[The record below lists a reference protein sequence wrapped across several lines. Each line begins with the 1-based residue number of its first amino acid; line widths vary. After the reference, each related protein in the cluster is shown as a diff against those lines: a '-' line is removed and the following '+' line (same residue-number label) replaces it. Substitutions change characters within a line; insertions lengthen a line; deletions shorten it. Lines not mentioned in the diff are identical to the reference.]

1 MTLDNILYGLTAF
14 CFSHKPYWQ
23 QEKLVSTSQN
33 KRKFWKAVWKS
44 WPYYCHAQVQN
55 WKLLSFELRTI
66 YCP

>member
-33 KRKFWKAVWKS
+33 MILTKAFVKKTG
-44 WPYYCHAQVQN
+44 QVN
-55 WKLLSFELRTI
+55 CYADERLGLFIDYR
-66 YCP
+66 